1 MAQGDLD
8 TPEPF
13 RKYAQYWLPGD
24 ELGTGRAMGNNFEKI
39 YKHSPVDLIA
49 QIKAIYAAAETRK
62 DVEDTE
68 LQYRNEYFCQLPP
81 LSSGLQVH
89 EPYKAYAHWMLL
101 RFANYPL
108 TYEDILWP
116 GEQIPKRKRRR
127 RKGRTIAAM
136 RQTAA

>member
-13 RKYAQYWLPGD
+13 RKYAQYWLSGD
-24 ELGTGRAMGNNFEKI
+24 ELGTGRALGKSFEKI

-49 QIKAIYAAAETRK
+49 QIKAIYAAAETRQ
-62 DVEDTE
+62 DVEDT
-68 LQYRNEYFCQLPP
+68 
-81 LSSGLQVH
+81 GLQVH
-89 EPYKAYAHWMLL
+89 EPYTAYAHYWMLL

-136 RQTAA
+136 RQDATGCGMRLPTTPSVGVL